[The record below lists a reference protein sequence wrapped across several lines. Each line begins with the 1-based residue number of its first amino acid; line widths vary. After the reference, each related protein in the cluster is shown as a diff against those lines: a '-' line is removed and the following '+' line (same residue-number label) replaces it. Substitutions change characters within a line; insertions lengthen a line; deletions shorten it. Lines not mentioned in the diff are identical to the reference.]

1 MDLNRTDEAYSLIS
15 KLDSRKDELY
25 MVEYLKG
32 QKYITISRRNYEIK
46 GDTKDKILSLVE
58 ENLIKEIEEIGNK
71 LKDI

>member
-15 KLDSRKDELY
+15 KLDSRKHELVW
-25 MVEYLKG
+25 VEHLKG
-32 QKYITISRRNYEIK
+32 QKYITISRRDYEIK

-58 ENLIKEIEEIGNK
+58 EALTKEIEEIENK